1 MNEGEI
7 IELKKQI
14 QQIQKELIEIRKELI
29 EIRKELN
36 NKENI
41 HRKFGGCGPYRPKL

>member
-1 MNEGEI
+1 MNKNIEDEI

-14 QQIQKELIEIRKELI
+14 QQIQKELIEIRKEL
-29 EIRKELN
+29 N

-41 HRKFGGCGPYRPKL
+41 HRKFGGNGPCRPKL